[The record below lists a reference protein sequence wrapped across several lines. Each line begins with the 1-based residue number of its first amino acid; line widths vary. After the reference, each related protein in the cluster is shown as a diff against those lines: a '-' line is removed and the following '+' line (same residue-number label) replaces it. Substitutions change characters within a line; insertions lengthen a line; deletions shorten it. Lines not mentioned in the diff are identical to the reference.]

1 MPLASPVPV
10 TASRCIRGAVI
21 AGALVLAFAGTSL
34 GAPGGNPGGPN
45 KPVADLAV
53 TANAATIAVP
63 VFRSAR
69 TSLAVRNVGPDPSA
83 SVTVAGTLPT
93 GVNVAAATF
102 TVAGCAANASTC
114 STPARTGT
122 CTTGATLTCKLGNL
136 GAGVTATI
144 SLTLDATIAGAKS
157 LAFTINGSGTD
168 AVAANDVAR
177 ITVKVDSCSVRGTAG
192 VDTLRGTGGRDAL
205 CGLGGNDTLIGNGG
219 NDVLVGGLGNDVLR
233 GGFGNDLLRGE
244 AGVDNLQGGP
254 GADILRGGI
263 GFDLLRGENGADSL
277 FGDTG
282 NDRLVGGLGADRLI
296 GGFGNDTF
304 TTRDGVRDTLS
315 GGFGIDRA
323 RLDRGI
329 DAVASIEGS
338 F

>member
-1 MPLASPVPV
+1 MPLASPVSAAATRIV
-10 TASRCIRGAVI
+10 LGAVI
-21 AGALVLAFAGTSL
+21 FGALALALASTSF
-34 GAPGGNPGGPN
+34 GAAGGNPGGPN

-53 TANAATIAVP
+53 TPGAANVAVP
-63 VFRSAR
+63 VFRSVR
-69 TSLAVRNVGPDPSA
+69 TSLAVRNIGPDTSA
-83 SVTVAGTLPT
+83 SVAVTGTLPT
-93 GVNVAAATF
+93 GLTVSAATF

-122 CTTGATLTCKLGNL
+122 CSSGATLNCKLGNL
-136 GAGVTATI
+136 GAGITASI
-144 SLTLDATIAGAKS
+144 SLTLDATTAGSKS
-157 LAFTINGSGTD
+157 LAFTVAGSGTD
-168 AVAANDVAR
+168 RTAANDVAR
-177 ITVKVDSCSVRGTAG
+177 FTVKVDSCSVRGTTG

-205 CGLGGNDTLIGNGG
+205 CGLGGNDVLIGNGG

-244 AGVDNLQGGP
+244 AGIDNLQGGP
-254 GADILRGGI
+254 GTDILRGGI
-263 GFDLLRGENGADSL
+263 GFDLLRGENGNDAL

-296 GGFGNDTF
+296 GGMGNDTF
-304 TTRDGVRDTLS
+304 TSRDGVRDTLS

-329 DAVASIEGS
+329 DAVASIEAS

>member
-1 MPLASPVPV
+1 MPLASPVSVRAPRFLTGV
-10 TASRCIRGAVI
+10 VI
-21 AGALVLAFAGTSL
+21 AAAFVLAVVSSAY
-34 GAPGGNPGGPN
+34 GAAGGNPGGPN
-45 KPVADLAV
+45 KPAADLAV
-53 TANAATIAVP
+53 TANAATVAVP

-69 TSLAVRNVGPDPSA
+69 TSLAVRNSGPDASS
-83 SVTVAGTLPT
+83 SVTVSGALPT
-93 GVNVAAATF
+93 GLTVTAATF
-102 TVAGCAANASTC
+102 SVAGCAVDASTC
-114 STPARTGT
+114 SVPARTGT
-122 CTTGATLTCKLGNL
+122 CSTGASLTCKLGTL
-136 GAGVTATI
+136 GAGVNASI
-144 SLTLDATIAGAKS
+144 ALTFAATIAGPKS
-157 LAFTINGSGTD
+157 VAFTVAGSGTD
-168 AVAANDVAR
+168 QVAANDVAR

-192 VDTLRGTGGRDAL
+192 TDTLRGTGGRDAL

-244 AGVDNLQGGP
+244 AGIDNLQGGP

-282 NDRLVGGLGADRLI
+282 NDRLVGGLGADRLV

-304 TTRDGVRDTLS
+304 TSRDGVRDTLA

-329 DAVASIEGS
+329 DAVASIERT